1 MKSFYPTTIIVIISI
16 LTSCSGKIGPDHE
29 TGHAISFSVSQSF
42 SAEVTKASLFEPED
56 LKVMDADHSHEG
68 NFRVMAYNSDTDGRY
83 FDNPEWIHFIY
94 YPTNPQSSRWHFWN
108 GTSIYTRYWSISHAL
123 DFFAYMPYD
132 QSGSGITTNFDNK
145 TISCELPVDMHASG
159 GNPAQD
165 STAGQEAAQEFV
177 YAYSSGYTYETDNG
191 NVELNF
197 IHPLTAIYF
206 KLGEA
211 HGNTVIHSVGLSG
224 LHNTGTLN
232 VSQNP
237 TQGDLEYSDWNIP
250 TGATRGDMTISIN
263 KTVGGSGSQGIQ
275 LNSPIGGP
283 YLVMPQATATSQPTS
298 TPASTEDIY
307 ITVSFTWNG
316 TNTVARVKLGGDGWK
331 PGYKYTYTLTLG
343 DNEEDI
349 LANVDI
355 TPWNVIDHKNNIE
368 IE

>member
-1 MKSFYPTTIIVIISI
+1 MKLFYPTTIIVIISI
-16 LTSCSGKIGPDHE
+16 LASCSDQVSPDSE
-29 TGHAISFSVSQSF
+29 SGHAISFSLPQIVSI
-42 SAEVTKASLFEPED
+42 EKTKAFLYENDNIIDDKQNGDFSVIAYKSGSNSLHFLSPE
-56 LKVMDADHSHEG
+56 
-68 NFRVMAYNSDTDGRY
+68 R
-83 FDNPEWIHFIY
+83 IHWQY
-94 YPTNPQSSRWHFWN
+94 YPSAPERSTWSFYDGSRLYN
-108 GTSIYTRYWSISHAL
+108 RYWPKTYAL

-132 QSGSGITTNFDNK
+132 LSGSGITIDSGSKEINCN
-145 TISCELPVDMHASG
+145 LPIDRPATE
-159 GNPAQD
+159 GNEAEN
-165 STAGQEAAQEFV
+165 STAAQSAAREFV
-177 YAYSSGYTYETDNG
+177 YAYSPDYTYETDNG
-191 NVELNF
+191 NVDLNF
-197 IHPLTAIYF
+197 IHPLSAIYF

-211 HGNTVIHSVGLSG
+211 HGNTVIHSVGLSR

-232 VSQNP
+232 VSENR
-237 TQGDLEYSDWNIP
+237 TQAELEYSDWNIP

-283 YLVMPQATATSQPTS
+283 YLVMPQATATAQPTA
-298 TPASTEDIY
+298 TPTSTEDIY

-316 TNTVARVKLGGDGWK
+316 TKKDARVQLGGDGWK

-349 LANVDI
+349 LANVHV

>member
-1 MKSFYPTTIIVIISI
+1 MNKTFDFVIAVIVLI

-56 LKVMDADHSHEG
+56 LNVMDADHSHEG
-68 NFRVMAYNSDTDGRY
+68 NFRVMAYNSDTDGRH

-108 GTSIYTRYWSISHAL
+108 GTSIYTRYWTVTHAL
-123 DFFAYMPYD
+123 DFFAYMPHD
-132 QSGSGITTNFDNK
+132 LAGSGMTLDIDRK
-145 TISCELPVDMHASG
+145 DISCELPIDRPATE
-159 GNPAQD
+159 GNEAQN
-165 STAGQEAAQEFV
+165 STAAQSAAKEFV
-177 YAYSSGYTYETDNG
+177 YAYSPDYTYETDNG
-191 NVELNF
+191 NVDLNF
-197 IHPLTAIYF
+197 IHPVSAIYF

-211 HGNTVIHSVGLSG
+211 HGNTVIHSVGLSR

-232 VSQNP
+232 VSENR
-237 TQGDLEYSDWNIP
+237 TQAELEYSDWNIP

-283 YLVMPQATATSQPTS
+283 YLVMPQATAKTQPTA
-298 TPASTEDIY
+298 TPVSTEDIY
-307 ITVSFTWNG
+307 ITVSFTWNK
-316 TNTVARVKLGGDGWK
+316 TKTDARVQLGGDGWK

-349 LANVDI
+349 LANVHVV
-355 TPWNVIDHKNNIE
+355 PWNEVEYKNNIE